1 MSSRV
6 RAVLA
11 VSLFALVLGG
21 VSVYTLVTDEIT
33 ERVLSTDEGSE
44 FESPPLEAP
53 GGGTYAFMSTQPDT
67 DDVPVTYDPCETI
80 RIVVNDARAPRGA
93 DDLLDEALDQMQD
106 LTGLTFRVDGT
117 TDAEPLADDDIR
129 DGDANRP
136 VQLSWSDADTVP
148 ELAGD
153 VAGLG
158 GSTWI
163 EDDGQR
169 WYVTGDVVL
178 DAEDLERFGPEVT
191 MMVLLHELGH
201 LVGLAH
207 VDSTDELMHPSSG
220 GPDWGPGDLVGL
232 EALGNG
238 RCGVPG

>member
-1 MSSRV
+1 VTPRI

-11 VSLFALVLGG
+11 VALFALVLGG

-44 FESPPLEAP
+44 FESPPLEAA
-53 GGGTYAFMSTQPDT
+53 GGGTYAYMSTQPDT

-80 RIVVNDARAPRGA
+80 RIEVNDERAPRDA
-93 DDLLDEALDQMQD
+93 DEILEEALAQMED
-106 LTGLTFRVDGT
+106 LTGLAFDVVGT
-117 TDAEPLADDDIR
+117 TDAEPLADGDIR
-129 DGDANRP
+129 DGDTYRP

-163 EDDGQR
+163 EDDGYR

-178 DAEDLERFGPEVT
+178 DADDLERFGREVT

-207 VDSTDELMHPSSG
+207 VDSTAELMHPSSG

-232 EALGNG
+232 EQLGGG